1 MMTSAPAP
9 ASSLNDPQLIPA
21 PYLPTG
27 PYSQFRVGAALLI
40 HPSSA
45 SSSSSSSPEII
56 LGANVENAAYP
67 VGTCAERVAVGTAVT
82 TFGYGRGDIKAVGVA
97 TDLPDDYC
105 SPCGMCRQFLREF
118 LELDTPIFMHTR
130 DGMYQVKT
138 MGELL
143 PMSFGPDV
151 LPPPE
156 QLLAQ
161 RKQHENNGTKA

>member
-1 MMTSAPAP
+1 M
-9 ASSLNDPQLIPA
+9 
-21 PYLPTG
+21 
-27 PYSQFRVGAALLI
+27 RW
-40 HPSSA
+40 
-45 SSSSSSSPEII
+45 
-56 LGANVENAAYP
+56 
-67 VGTCAERVAVGTAVT
+67 
-82 TFGYGRGDIKAVGVA
+82 
-97 TDLPDDYC
+97 
-105 SPCGMCRQFLREF
+105 
-118 LELDTPIFMHTR
+118 LEQLDTPIFMHTR

>member
-1 MMTSAPAP
+1 MPA
-9 ASSLNDPQLIPA
+9 ADNQGDLIHGLTVTEVDA
-21 PYLPTG
+21 LSKG
-27 PYSQFRVGAALLI
+27 PYSQFRVGAAILI
-40 HPSSA
+40 HPSSSSSA
-45 SSSSSSSPEII
+45 SSAPEII

-97 TDLPDDYC
+97 TDLADQYC

-130 DGMYQVKT
+130 DGKYEVKT

-161 RKQHENNGTKA
+161 RKEHENNGTKA